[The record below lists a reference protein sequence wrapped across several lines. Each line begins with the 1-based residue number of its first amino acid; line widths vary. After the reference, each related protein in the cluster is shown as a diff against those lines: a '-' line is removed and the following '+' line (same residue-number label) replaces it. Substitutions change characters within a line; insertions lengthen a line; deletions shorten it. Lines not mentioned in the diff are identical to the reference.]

1 MRIHYVRIENF
12 RNFKFCEAYLGQNI
26 VLVGEN
32 KAGKSNFLHALR
44 LILDPTMSDAERRL
58 SGEDFWDGIEPF
70 KGNQIK
76 ITIQLAGFTGDP
88 QPDYLPLS
96 LLTGDCIVETTPES
110 IAQLTYVFLNA
121 KQIDH
126 PELSGFDDYDFK
138 IYAGKNENNE
148 FKNIRKLRENIPLT
162 LISAIRDIASD
173 NRTWSRSPLRGL
185 IELTNLETKQLE
197 PFAEKVRD
205 VSDDVVELQ
214 PISDLQ
220 KEIRARLNKMVG
232 DLYSINPELGLNA
245 TTPSALE
252 QDLRLFADGDK
263 RRTLD
268 RASLGLQNAL
278 YLTLLALFLEKQEV
292 KKAKNKERYL
302 PIVALEEPE
311 AHLHPHLQRL
321 VFNDYLESARN
332 RKQPVIIS
340 THSPQLAS
348 SAQISDLAI
357 IRETKHNGSE
367 IRAAYNFT
375 SKLTERELKDLD
387 RFLDIT
393 KSEMLFSKGVL
404 LVEGDVEVLLIGE
417 FLRALDVSFDKSG
430 ISIINVYG
438 TNFTLI
444 ANLAFQLGIPF
455 AILTDGDPE
464 QKFNGIQ
471 RGLQIIEK
479 ITDSKIFN
487 KLVIKYETGK
497 QEVVKEYLAQR
508 GVFIN
513 KWTIETTLIDAGLHN
528 ELKLVFNE
536 LGDEMNMEVKAGA
549 NHIDSYLDAPT
560 VENMKKILNSIAD
573 SRWGKGRFAH
583 RLVKHISE
591 KVAVTLPEDRSKLI
605 PLYIRESI
613 MYLVNKVKEQTVSI

>member
-12 RNFKFCEAYLGQNI
+12 RNFKFCEVYLGQNI

-44 LILDPTMSDAERRL
+44 FILDPTMSDSERRL
-58 SGEDFWDGIEPF
+58 SAEDFWDGIEPF
-70 KGNQIK
+70 KNNQIK

-110 IAQLTYVFLNA
+110 IAQLTYVYLNA
-121 KQIDH
+121 KQIDN
-126 PELSGFDDYDFK
+126 PEQSGFDDYDFK
-138 IYAGKNENNE
+138 IYAGTNENNE

-173 NRTWSRSPLRGL
+173 NRSWSKSPLRSL
-185 IELTNLETKQLE
+185 IELSNLETKQLE
-197 PFAEKVRD
+197 PFAEQVKA
-205 VSDDVVELQ
+205 VSDDVVNLQ

-220 KEIRARLNKMVG
+220 KEIKDRLNIMVG
-232 DLYSINPELGLNA
+232 ELYTINPELGLNA
-245 TTPSALE
+245 TTPTALE
-252 QDLRLFADGDK
+252 RDLRLFADGDK
-263 RRTLD
+263 RRALD
-268 RASLGLQNAL
+268 RSSLGMQNAL

-321 VFNDYLESARN
+321 VFNDYLDSAYK

-340 THSPQLAS
+340 THSPHLAS
-348 SAQISDLAI
+348 TAKIADLAI
-357 IRETKHNGSE
+357 IRETKDNGSE
-367 IRAAYNFT
+367 VKAAYKFT
-375 SKLTERELKDLD
+375 STLSEREIKDLD

-393 KSEMLFSKGVL
+393 KSEMLFSKGIL
-404 LVEGDVEVLLIGE
+404 LVEGDVEVLLISE
-417 FLRALDVSFDKSG
+417 FLKALDISFDKYG

-438 TNFTLI
+438 TKFSLI

-455 AILTDGDPE
+455 AILTDGDPD

-479 ITDSKIFN
+479 MTDNNIFS
-487 KLVIKYETGK
+487 KLVTKYEANK
-497 QEVVKEYLAQR
+497 QDIVKRYLIQR

-513 KWTIETTLIDAGLHN
+513 NWTIETTLMDVGLHN
-528 ELKLVFNE
+528 ELKMVFDE
-536 LGDEMNMEVKAGA
+536 LGEEMNKEVKAGV
-549 NHIDSYLDAPT
+549 NHIDTYLANPSTD
-560 VENMKKILNSIAD
+560 NMKKILNSIAD

-583 RLVKHISE
+583 RLVKHIAE
-591 KVAVTLPEDRSKLI
+591 KVATAKPEDRTQLV
-605 PLYIRESI
+605 PDYIRESI
-613 MYLVNKVKEQTVSI
+613 IYLINKVKEQTVSI